1 MKNGFAVLFLT
12 FFYSALYAQ
21 VEGITGEVK
30 HRFITTGNQQN
41 KIFIVNESGN
51 IEWEAEIQ
59 GWSYEVTMLPNGNIL
74 FPYQWGCALMNKDKM
89 ILWDFSCPKD
99 KGQEQEIHSVQP
111 YGKNSFV
118 ILQSGG
124 NNGTP
129 PRIIFLNGKGKLT
142 SELAL
147 TSSVQKPHTQLRS
160 IRVTPKGTLLAC
172 YLRDHV
178 CREYDKKGKLLWE
191 YETPFE
197 CYSAVRLK
205 NGNTLIGCG
214 DGHVVLEVN
223 KQKEIVWQISENEIP
238 GNPLRFVA
246 DVCRLP
252 NGNTL
257 IVNWGGHYREGT
269 QPLAFEVT
277 PNKKLVWSIA
287 PNAEKQIGKS
297 LSIQPL
303 EIGLKKKYWR

>member
-1 MKNGFAVLFLT
+1 MKKCHLILFLAI
-12 FFYSALYAQ
+12 FSSALYAQ

-41 KIFIVNESGN
+41 KIFIVNESGS
-51 IEWEAEIQ
+51 IEWEAQIK
-59 GWSYEVTMLPNGNIL
+59 GMSYEVTMLPNGNIL
-74 FPYQWGCALMNKDKM
+74 FPYQWGCALMNKDKK
-89 ILWDFSCPKD
+89 ILWEFSRPKE
-99 KGQEQEIHSVQP
+99 KGQNQEIHSVQP

-118 ILQSGG
+118 VLQSGG
-124 NNGTP
+124 NDGTP
-129 PRIIFLNGKGKLT
+129 PRIIFLDKSGKIT
-142 SELAL
+142 SEIAL
-147 TSSVQKPHTQLRS
+147 TPSKEIPHLQSRS
-160 IRVTPKGTLLAC
+160 IRVTPDGTFLVC

-197 CYSAVRLK
+197 CYSAVRLI

-223 KQKEIVWQISENEIP
+223 KQKEIVWQVTENEIP
-238 GNPLRFVA
+238 GNPLRFVT

-252 NGNTL
+252 NGNTM
-257 IVNWGGHYREGT
+257 IVNWGGHYKEGV

-277 PNKKLVWSIA
+277 PNKKLVWSIG

-297 LSIQPL
+297 LSIQLL